1 MSFSF
6 ENGDMAMLRIFSEKN
21 IYDIYKHAS
30 FIFLPLK
37 HFPNSSNTFGSMTF
51 DIEI

>member
-37 HFPNSSNTFGSMTF
+37 PFRNTRNTFGSMTF
-51 DIEI
+51 DVKI